1 MCDLTARRRNGG
13 GVRRGGR
20 RWHSRGTASVM
31 SERRAIG
38 GTGEV
43 ELEEN
48 TAEEEERRV
57 MLASIA

>member
-1 MCDLTARRRNGG
+1 
-13 GVRRGGR
+13 
-20 RWHSRGTASVM
+20 M

-57 MLASIA
+57 MLASIARYDDPMKN

>member
-1 MCDLTARRRNGG
+1 
-13 GVRRGGR
+13 
-20 RWHSRGTASVM
+20 M